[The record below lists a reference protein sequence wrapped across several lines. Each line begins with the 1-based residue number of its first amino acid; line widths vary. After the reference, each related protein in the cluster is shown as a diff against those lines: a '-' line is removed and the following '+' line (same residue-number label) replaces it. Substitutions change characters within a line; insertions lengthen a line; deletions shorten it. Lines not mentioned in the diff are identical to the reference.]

1 MAMVNKRYP
10 AGVQSFSAI
19 REGNYVYVD
28 KTDLV
33 YRLVNQGAPVFLS
46 RPRRFG
52 KSLLISTIEAYF
64 LGQRELFKGLAIDSL
79 TDDWDPHPVLHI
91 DLSGRNYDHNERIN
105 QVLNIYISEWE
116 KLYGSSETE
125 VSVEDRFYGVITRAY
140 TKTGKKVV
148 VLIDEYD
155 KPLLDT
161 IDEDRADSHRYYKE
175 VLRGFYGCLKNA
187 DRYLRFVMLTGVTKF
202 SQVSIFS
209 GLNNLIDISL
219 VEDYSTICGITPE
232 EISECLPDGVRKL
245 ADRKRISFEQM
256 LEELRKWY
264 DGYHFASDLRDVYN
278 PFSLMAAFNTGKIS
292 NYWYQSGNPSFLIKK
307 IKNDGVDL
315 FRIQQY
321 DETEMQLSELDLAS
335 TNPIPLMFQSGYL
348 TIKAYDEIFDTYTL
362 DYPNEE
368 VKKSFLDSMVPYYVA
383 STRPSSPI
391 DLKRFTEDVEEGD
404 IEGFMNRF
412 QALFA
417 GFPYDQV
424 ADCELHYHNVIYLTF
439 TLLGFYVRT
448 EYKTSDGRCDAVVE
462 TDRYVYIFEFKYD
475 RSAEEALR
483 QIEDKGYALPFAAD
497 KRTIIKVGVNFSSEI
512 RRINDFKIKKD

>member
-161 IDEDRADSHRYYKE
+161 IDEDRAASHRYYKE
-175 VLRGFYGCLKNA
+175 VLRGFYG
-187 DRYLRFVMLTGVTKF
+187 
-202 SQVSIFS
+202 
-209 GLNNLIDISL
+209 
-219 VEDYSTICGITPE
+219 
-232 EISECLPDGVRKL
+232 
-245 ADRKRISFEQM
+245 
-256 LEELRKWY
+256 
-264 DGYHFASDLRDVYN
+264 
-278 PFSLMAAFNTGKIS
+278 
-292 NYWYQSGNPSFLIKK
+292 
-307 IKNDGVDL
+307 
-315 FRIQQY
+315 
-321 DETEMQLSELDLAS
+321 
-335 TNPIPLMFQSGYL
+335 
-348 TIKAYDEIFDTYTL
+348 
-362 DYPNEE
+362 
-368 VKKSFLDSMVPYYVA
+368 
-383 STRPSSPI
+383 
-391 DLKRFTEDVEEGD
+391 
-404 IEGFMNRF
+404 
-412 QALFA
+412 
-417 GFPYDQV
+417 
-424 ADCELHYHNVIYLTF
+424 
-439 TLLGFYVRT
+439 
-448 EYKTSDGRCDAVVE
+448 
-462 TDRYVYIFEFKYD
+462 
-475 RSAEEALR
+475 
-483 QIEDKGYALPFAAD
+483 
-497 KRTIIKVGVNFSSEI
+497 
-512 RRINDFKIKKD
+512 